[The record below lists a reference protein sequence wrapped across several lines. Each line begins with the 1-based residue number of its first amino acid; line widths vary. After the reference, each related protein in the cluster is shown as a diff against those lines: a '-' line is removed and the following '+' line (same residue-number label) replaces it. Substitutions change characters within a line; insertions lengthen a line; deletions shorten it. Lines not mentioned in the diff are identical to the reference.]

1 MKDAASITT
10 GMRLEAKRLGIHP
23 SELGG
28 LNICDAQRV
37 DAAIRRAVK
46 AERER
51 CVKCV
56 QDAANCKIIATS
68 GLAAMRVME
77 QVAIEA
83 INTPAKRPSKRKG
96 KR

>member
-1 MKDAASITT
+1 MKDAAAKIAEKYIP
-10 GMRLEAKRLGIHP
+10 GGVVLLPEVHRGNCANRIRL
-23 SELGG
+23 
-28 LNICDAQRV
+28 
-37 DAAIRRAVK
+37 AIRRAVK

-56 QDAANCKIIATS
+56 QYAANCKIIATS